1 MTVPDQEPFV
11 LDRTG
16 VDDIDGCIMPRV
28 RIAADDDAT
37 VFDEYIVAV
46 HDMYYDENL
55 GDPEEIPELM
65 LVFAYMY
72 THRMLLLRD
81 CPLPRSALEKLSFDV
96 NRELAECV
104 DLQLPMS
111 VELVRGSVRVG
122 WCDDASADYFRWR
135 DLDGDRIVKAK
146 SPAMEAAERARRF
159 MS

>member
-1 MTVPDQEPFV
+1 MTVPGKEPFV

-28 RIAADDDAT
+28 RIAADDHAT
-37 VFDEYIVAV
+37 VFDEYVVAV
-46 HDMYYDENL
+46 HDIYYDEPL
-55 GDPEEIPELM
+55 DDPNTVPELM

-96 NRELAECV
+96 NRELVECV
-104 DLQLPMS
+104 VLQHPTS

-122 WCDDASADYFRWR
+122 WADDASADYFRWR
-135 DLDGDRIVKAK
+135 DLDGDRIVKAR
-146 SPAMEAAERARRF
+146 SPAMEAAERARKF